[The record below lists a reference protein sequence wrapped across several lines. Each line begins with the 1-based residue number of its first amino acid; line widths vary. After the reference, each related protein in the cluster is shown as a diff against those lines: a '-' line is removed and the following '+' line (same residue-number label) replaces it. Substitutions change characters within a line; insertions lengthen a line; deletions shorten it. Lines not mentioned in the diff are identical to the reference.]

1 LSEDIAEELSPLCA
15 ASRQPHLL
23 VSGTAAACRR
33 RVPLTRRSPIGLDLG
48 ARTRGNGIVHR
59 RGEHRPRAAVGRTG
73 TETLPIIH
81 GLLTAR
87 TLKPSWV

>member
-1 LSEDIAEELSPLCA
+1 
-15 ASRQPHLL
+15 
-23 VSGTAAACRR
+23 
-33 RVPLTRRSPIGLDLG
+33 
-48 ARTRGNGIVHR
+48 
-59 RGEHRPRAAVGRTG
+59 VGRTG